1 MLKFRSLFKLS
12 AYKEARAT
20 CAAIEDGLCLLVQL
34 HNDLELLLIEQTC
47 ASTILEDVAAR
58 VKEVGEEVGKVPVA
72 VVAASCVSGKKR
84 KRGEGK
90 EEEEETV
97 TANFG

>member
-1 MLKFRSLFKLS
+1 MPKFRSPFELS
-12 AYKEARAT
+12 AYKEACAT
-20 CAAIEDGLCLLVQL
+20 CAAIEDGLR
-34 HNDLELLLIEQTC
+34 IKQTY

-72 VVAASCVSGKKR
+72 VAAASYVGGKKR
-84 KRGEGK
+84 KRGEGE